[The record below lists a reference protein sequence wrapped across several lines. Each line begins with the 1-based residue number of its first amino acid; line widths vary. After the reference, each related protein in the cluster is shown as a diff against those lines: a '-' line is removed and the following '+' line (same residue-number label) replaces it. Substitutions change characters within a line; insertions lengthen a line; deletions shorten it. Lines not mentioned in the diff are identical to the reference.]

1 MDDIYVIFDHLRY
14 HHENEV
20 IEFKKAENSFSFEEL
35 GQYFSALSNE
45 ANLRNV
51 RRAWLAF
58 GIHNS
63 TKEIIGTSYKDS
75 ETKLQ
80 KLKHDLSQQT
90 TDGMTFREIHVL
102 QIEGKRVL
110 LFEIPAAPRGVPVSW
125 QGHFYARNGESLV
138 ALSMEKYEEIR
149 NQAAHHDWSGDIVP
163 AATMDDLSPEAI
175 MKAREEY
182 KERNPR
188 QKDDVDTWDDVK
200 FLNKALV
207 TKKGRITNTALLLL
221 GKPES
226 EYLLSPAVAKI
237 RWNLRTVDNQDKD
250 FEVFSI
256 PFILSVTDVYNRI
269 RNLKYRY
276 LLPDEGLFPK
286 EPERYEPFNIRELLN
301 NCIAHQ
307 DYGKGARINV
317 VEYEDDHLVFTN
329 YGQFIPMSIESVV
342 MNDAPEEL
350 YRNPFLVEAM
360 RNLNMIDTQGGG
372 IRKVFNYQ
380 RERRFPMP
388 DYDLT
393 GGKVKATLTGRV
405 MNEDYVRILGTY
417 PELSLSDII
426 LLDRVQKHL
435 PIGADD
441 CKRLKEMGLVE
452 GRRPNLYLS
461 FKAAAATDNE
471 KQKAQYI
478 KNRSFDDE
486 HFREM
491 ILSYLDTYKIATKS
505 EIVELLKDKLSDTL
519 NDIQKVKKIS
529 NLIQDLRRSGK
540 IESAGYSK
548 WKRCENAKHSNNS
561 LN

>member
-1 MDDIYVIFDHLRY
+1 MDDIYAFFNELRY

-20 IEFKKAENSFSFEEL
+20 IEFKKAESSFKFEEL

-45 ANLRNV
+45 ANLRSLH
-51 RRAWLAF
+51 RGWLAM
-58 GIHNS
+58 GVHN
-63 TKEIIGTSYKDS
+63 TTREIIGTSYIDS

-102 QIEGKRVL
+102 HVDGKRVL

-149 NQAAHHDWSGDIVP
+149 NQAAHHDWSGDIV
-163 AATMDDLSPEAI
+163 ANATIEDLCPEAI
-175 MKAREEY
+175 LKAREEY
-182 KERNPR
+182 KVRNP
-188 QKDDVDTWDDVK
+188 KHKEEVDAWDDVK
-200 FLNKALV
+200 FLNKAMV
-207 TKKGRITNTALLLL
+207 TKKGRITNAALLLL

-250 FEVFSI
+250 FEIFSI
-256 PFILSVTDVYNRI
+256 PFILSVTEVYNRI

-276 LLPDEGLFPK
+276 LLPDEGLFPN
-286 EPERYEPFNIRELLN
+286 EIERYEPFNIRELLN

-307 DYGKGARINV
+307 DYSKGARINV

-372 IRKVFNYQ
+372 IRKIFNYQ
-380 RERRFPMP
+380 RKRRFPMP
-388 DYDLT
+388 DYDLS
-393 GGKVKATLTGRV
+393 GGKVKATLIGRV
-405 MNEDYVRILGTY
+405 MNEDFVRILGTY
-417 PELSLSDII
+417 PEMSLADII

-435 PIGADD
+435 PLEVEE
-441 CKRLKEMGLVE
+441 CRRLKEKGLVE

-478 KNRSFDDE
+478 KNRSFDDS
-486 HFREM
+486 HFRDL
-491 ILSYLDTYKIATKS
+491 ILSYLNTYTIATKAA
-505 EIVELLKDKLSDTL
+505 IVELLKDKLSDTL
-519 NDIQKVKKIS
+519 TDEQKMRKIA
-529 NLIQDLRRSGK
+529 NLLQSLRRAGQ

-548 WKRCENAKHSNNS
+548 WRRGANVKTLTNK
-561 LN
+561 